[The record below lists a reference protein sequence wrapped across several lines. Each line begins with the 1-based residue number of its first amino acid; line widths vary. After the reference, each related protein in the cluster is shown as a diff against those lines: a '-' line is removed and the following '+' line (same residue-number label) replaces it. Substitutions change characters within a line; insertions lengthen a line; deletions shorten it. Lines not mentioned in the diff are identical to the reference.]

1 MKNELIF
8 VLMLFMML
16 LQASGIPL
24 QEGAPGHPVQAAEDD
39 ITDEDADAAA
49 ASAPALAPAA
59 SPVPSASPVPAA
71 AAAPQRDDDG
81 SLSGE
86 PDTDF

>member
-49 ASAPALAPAA
+49 ASAP
-59 SPVPSASPVPAA
+59 
-71 AAAPQRDDDG
+71 QRDNDG
-81 SLSGE
+81 PLFGE